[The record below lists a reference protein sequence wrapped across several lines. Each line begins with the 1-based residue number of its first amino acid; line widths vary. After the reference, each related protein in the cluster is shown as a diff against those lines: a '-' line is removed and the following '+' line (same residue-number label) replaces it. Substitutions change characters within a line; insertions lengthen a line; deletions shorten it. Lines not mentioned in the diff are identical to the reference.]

1 MIESTEITIRKAIL
15 ADVLKVLE
23 LYGHQIEYHLQF
35 DSCWDLSWP
44 NTAAATE
51 RIEKYVKEADRFLIV
66 AEIESEVVGYLMGSL
81 LQGHPASTAK
91 KVAELDSMHVL
102 ESIRRRQ
109 VGRKLVD
116 EFLSHCK
123 QSGVDRIKLDVTSA
137 NGPAIAFYKSLGFGD
152 YSSILTMDLR

>member
-1 MIESTEITIRKAIL
+1 
-15 ADVLKVLE
+15 
-23 LYGHQIEYHLQF
+23 
-35 DSCWDLSWP
+35 
-44 NTAAATE
+44 
-51 RIEKYVKEADRFLIV
+51 
-66 AEIESEVVGYLMGSL
+66 MGSL

-116 EFLSHCK
+116 DFLSHCK